1 MTTDTLTFTITIDN
15 KTVSYCRFKRYHRT
29 DISIKEG
36 IVVFDIY
43 TNEQYRNKG
52 FATQLLHRLV
62 SYCKEND
69 LAYILL
75 DDCTECKPP
84 KNLYYKLGFSIC
96 TNSTK
101 WEIWKDTDYEDY
113 DEERVLFLQM

>member
-1 MTTDTLTFTITIDN
+1 MNDTFTFNIIIN
-15 KTVSYCRFKRYHRT
+15 NSIVSYCRFKRYQRD
-29 DISIKEG
+29 DISYKEG
-36 IVVFDIY
+36 IFLIDLY
-43 TNEQYRNKG
+43 TSERYRNKG
-52 FATQLLHRLV
+52 FATQLLNRLV
-62 SYCKEND
+62 SYCKENN

-75 DDCTECKPP
+75 DDCTDCKPP

-96 TNSTK
+96 TNSEDK